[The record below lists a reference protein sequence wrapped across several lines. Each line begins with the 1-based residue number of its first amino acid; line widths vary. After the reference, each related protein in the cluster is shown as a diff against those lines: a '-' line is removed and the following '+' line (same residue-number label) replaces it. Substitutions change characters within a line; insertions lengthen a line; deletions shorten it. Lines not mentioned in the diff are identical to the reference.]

1 MYEVTPPE
9 SAARYPA
16 TSEAGVKIMPR
27 YVTGLL
33 ATLFFFAASPAS
45 AQTRVVTGKV
55 TDSLSGQIVTSGQ
68 VSVVGS
74 TAGTTIKEDGT
85 FTLGAPTRDVTL
97 SIRSIGFKRKDLVVP
112 ANASSV
118 QVPLAR
124 DYFQLEAIVVT
135 GQATGVERRNL
146 ANAVASVDAQH
157 LVRASAASVEQALM
171 GKVSGAQ

>member
-1 MYEVTPPE
+1 MRSMYEVTPPE
-9 SAARYPA
+9 SAAPYPA

-74 TAGTTIKEDGT
+74 TAGTTTQEDGT
-85 FTLGAPTRDVTL
+85 FPPSGPAPD
-97 SIRSIGFKRKDLVVP
+97 
-112 ANASSV
+112 
-118 QVPLAR
+118 VPL
-124 DYFQLEAIVVT
+124 
-135 GQATGVERRNL
+135 
-146 ANAVASVDAQH
+146 S
-157 LVRASAASVEQALM
+157 
-171 GKVSGAQ
+171 